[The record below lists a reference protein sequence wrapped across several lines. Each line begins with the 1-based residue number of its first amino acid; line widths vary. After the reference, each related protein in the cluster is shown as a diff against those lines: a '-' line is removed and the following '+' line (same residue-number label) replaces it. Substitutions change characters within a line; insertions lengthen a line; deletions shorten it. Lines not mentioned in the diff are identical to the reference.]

1 MWKTHL
7 EILPHTE
14 KLWKKIGK
22 NHRLALELWQTG
34 IHDARLLAFL
44 IDEPEKVTKTQMNKW
59 AKDFNSWDITD
70 GRCFHLFVDTPFA
83 YDKVFEW
90 SKRKEQFLKRA
101 AFVLMTVIA
110 VHHKDRPDKDFL
122 KFFPVVKKESIDGR
136 NFVKKAVNWALR
148 QIGKRSKYLHKE
160 AVKLAGEI
168 KKLNSKSA
176 RWIANDALRELKNP
190 KLKLLM

>member
-22 NHRLALELWQTG
+22 NHGLALELWQTG
-34 IHDARLLAFL
+34 IYDARLLAFL
-44 IDEPEKVTKTQMNKW
+44 IDESEKVTKTQMNKW

-70 GRCFHLFVDTPFA
+70 GTC
-83 YDKVFEW
+83 
-90 SKRKEQFLKRA
+90 
-101 AFVLMTVIA
+101 
-110 VHHKDRPDKDFL
+110 
-122 KFFPVVKKESIDGR
+122 
-136 NFVKKAVNWALR
+136 
-148 QIGKRSKYLHKE
+148 LHFKE

-176 RWIANDALRELKNP
+176 RWIANDALRELKILN
-190 KLKLLM
+190 